1 MKRSRVGGRC
11 ALQTEHVHAL
21 ADLHREDGCSTCH
34 EENDRSDRL
43 TTLRHSRTRE
53 QCSTVWE
60 VPMALNLSMLYQ
72 LMHFMIWFRSSRP
85 TPSIK
90 KGSVPV
96 SPQALAQVPQREEK
110 K

>member
-1 MKRSRVGGRC
+1 MAELVAVVRC
-11 ALQTEHVHAL
+11 RPNTYMLWLICIVKMAAVHATKTIVDQTGSQRCGTHAHGSSAAL
-21 ADLHREDGCSTCH
+21 CGR
-34 EENDRSDRL
+34 
-43 TTLRHSRTRE
+43 
-53 QCSTVWE
+53 

-85 TPSIK
+85 TPNIK

-96 SPQALAQVPQREEK
+96 SPHALAQVPQREEK